1 MKKKRFNYVIS
12 YVENVKSTDAKV
24 LTIDVF
30 NGLISSDAIHQTYK
44 SIDYWNQQY
53 ADEKID
59 KKKYEEGYRQ
69 AKGQLPAALMQSA
82 CIGKRV
88 DANCTPNGLIIIDI
102 DHIDKDIKPADKY
115 QEIWEKLKAAGLDSY
130 VALVHTTPSWH
141 GLRFVVLA
149 PDNLLEVDWEDEQK
163 VAVKRTIKQI
173 QAWWADKMGVERDPV
188 VFNPSRLS
196 FLPKE
201 ENILYRND
209 ALLFPANPAEVPS
222 MGIVKLPIVDWEEP
236 KVVVVVSQPKV
247 QQPPVEVKKGAS
259 IDLARV
265 EKNLGVKI
273 QDIVARYW
281 EKTGMPY
288 EGSRNTRLADLAAQV
303 RYVVDYNTEAVTEI
317 LRRALPTDVAP
328 LEEAEYQ
335 SIARSMC
342 KQERTP
348 MSHLMREILGELSA
362 EQHNGTASFIYF
374 AEEMPKLPKR
384 LPKVLYEWSKGAP
397 DMYLPALCNS
407 FFPAAAIYCVD
418 FKVKYLVDGFYYEPH
433 FSELRLGPQSNGK
446 SNIDKFVKTLH
457 QAIRA
462 QDKISLEKIAEYQ
475 TKLKKGE
482 KVEELLALVR
492 YLSTNTTMA
501 ALLQQLI
508 WNQQVGNYPVF
519 VIGNELYQF
528 YRMSDKD
535 PFTLFRL
542 AYDQGEL
549 SANRATLDAVR
560 GVVEHFRMN
569 VLVSSTIPDA
579 QAFFHGHILDGTLSR
594 FSISYLPRQEYGVQP
609 KPFDADML
617 RTLNERMKPYVANLE
632 STHGAIQCKEIDR
645 MTQRVL
651 NEVYTVSSLI
661 RNDAFDELL
670 RRSVQIG
677 FMKACLLYAANGMK
691 WEKEIEDFV
700 FWSVRSDM
708 WAKMRYFS
716 DEYEQESK
724 RVKTC
729 KKGPQNL
736 LLLLPNHF
744 TMEEAARVLKSQ
756 GKDEKKVK
764 NMLKTWKHRQF
775 IAEERNSS
783 DSISYYKLKYNTG
796 E

>member
-1 MKKKRFNYVIS
+1 MNKKVFFGYVMNA
-12 YVENVKSTDAKV
+12 YAKEV
-24 LTIDVF
+24 RRANKKVF
-30 NGLISSDAIHQTYK
+30 DEIVSSPLVAQTYQKLVNLKEAKEKGQVDEETFKKEK
-44 SIDYWNQQY
+44 SKLK
-53 ADEKID
+53 A
-59 KKKYEEGYRQ
+59 
-69 AKGQLPAALMQSA
+69 QLPAFLYQADCPTGVRKNSEAEPSMF
-82 CIGKRV
+82 C
-88 DANCTPNGLIIIDI
+88 IIDI
-102 DHIDKDIKPADKY
+102 DHEKYPLEKWHVLADTLK
-115 QEIWEKLKAAGLDSY
+115 ELKLMEY
-130 VALVHTTPSWH
+130 VVLTHLTPSLE
-141 GLRFVVLA
+141 GLRLVLIR
-149 PDNLLEVDWEDEQK
+149 PENGN
-163 VAVKRTIKQI
+163 IKQA
-173 QAWWADKMGVERDPV
+173 QAWWAKQLKLEEYDTSVNDLV
-188 VFNPSRLS
+188 RLS
-196 FLPKE
+196 YAPLQ

-209 ALLFPANPAEVPS
+209 ALLFPSEEAVLPSLGEVELPVIEEVKKTAEKPAPTT
-222 MGIVKLPIVDWEEP
+222 
-236 KVVVVVSQPKV
+236 KV
-247 QQPPVEVKKGAS
+247 QQPVEVKKGTP

-273 QDIVARYW
+273 PDIVARYW

-317 LRRALPTDVAP
+317 LRHALPADVAP

>member
-1 MKKKRFNYVIS
+1 MNKKVFFGYVMNAYAKEVRRANKKVFDEIVS
-12 YVENVKSTDAKV
+12 SPLVAETYQKLVNLKEAKEKGQVDEETFKKEKSKLKA
-24 LTIDVF
+24 
-30 NGLISSDAIHQTYK
+30 
-44 SIDYWNQQY
+44 
-53 ADEKID
+53 
-59 KKKYEEGYRQ
+59 
-69 AKGQLPAALMQSA
+69 QLPAFLYQADCPTGVRKNSEAEPSMF
-82 CIGKRV
+82 C
-88 DANCTPNGLIIIDI
+88 IIDI
-102 DHIDKDIKPADKY
+102 DHEKYPLEKWHVLADTLK
-115 QEIWEKLKAAGLDSY
+115 ELKLMEY
-130 VALVHTTPSWH
+130 VVLTHLTPSLE
-141 GLRFVVLA
+141 GLRLVLIR
-149 PDNLLEVDWEDEQK
+149 PENGN
-163 VAVKRTIKQI
+163 IKQA
-173 QAWWADKMGVERDPV
+173 QAWWAKQLKLEEYDTSVNDLV
-188 VFNPSRLS
+188 RLS
-196 FLPKE
+196 YAPLQ

-209 ALLFPANPAEVPS
+209 ALLFPSEEAVLPSLGEVE
-222 MGIVKLPIVDWEEP
+222 LP
-236 KVVVVVSQPKV
+236 VVE
-247 QQPPVEVKKGAS
+247 EVKKATEKPAPTPKAQQPVEAKKWTL

-273 QDIVARYW
+273 QDIVTRYW

-303 RYVVDYNTEAVTEI
+303 RYVVDYDTETVAEI
-317 LRRALPTDVAP
+317 LRHALPADVAP

-362 EQHNGTASFIYF
+362 EQHNVKASFIYF

-384 LPKVLYEWSKGAP
+384 LPKVLYEWTKGAP
-397 DMYLPALCNS
+397 DMYLPTLCNS

-446 SNIDKFVKTLH
+446 SNNDKFVKTFH

-475 TKLKKGE
+475 TKLKNGE

-508 WNQQVGNYPVF
+508 WNQQVGNYSSF
-519 VIGNELYQF
+519 VMANELYQF

-609 KPFDADML
+609 KPFKVEML
-617 RTLNERMKPYVANLE
+617 STLNERMKPYVANLE
-632 STHGAIQCKEIDR
+632 SAHGAIQCKEIDR

>member
-1 MKKKRFNYVIS
+1 MNKKVFFGYVMNAYAKEVRRANKKVFDEIVS
-12 YVENVKSTDAKV
+12 SPLVAETYQKLVNLKEAKEKGQVDEETFKKEKSKLKA
-24 LTIDVF
+24 
-30 NGLISSDAIHQTYK
+30 
-44 SIDYWNQQY
+44 
-53 ADEKID
+53 
-59 KKKYEEGYRQ
+59 
-69 AKGQLPAALMQSA
+69 QLPAFLYQADCPTGVRKNSEAEPSMF
-82 CIGKRV
+82 C
-88 DANCTPNGLIIIDI
+88 IIDI
-102 DHIDKDIKPADKY
+102 DHEKYPLEKWHVLADTLK
-115 QEIWEKLKAAGLDSY
+115 ELKLMEY
-130 VALVHTTPSWH
+130 VVLTHLTPSLE
-141 GLRFVVLA
+141 GLRLVLIR
-149 PDNLLEVDWEDEQK
+149 PENGN
-163 VAVKRTIKQI
+163 IKQA
-173 QAWWADKMGVERDPV
+173 QAWWAKQLKLEEYDTSVNDLV
-188 VFNPSRLS
+188 RLS
-196 FLPKE
+196 YAPLQ

-209 ALLFPANPAEVPS
+209 ALLFPSEEAVLPSLGEVELPVIEEVKKTAEKPASTP
-222 MGIVKLPIVDWEEP
+222 
-236 KVVVVVSQPKV
+236 QV
-247 QQPPVEVKKGAS
+247 QQPPVEAKKGTP

-317 LRRALPTDVAP
+317 LRHALPTDVAP

-362 EQHNGTASFIYF
+362 DQHNGTASFIYF

-384 LPKVLYEWSKGAP
+384 LPKVLNEWTKGAP

-632 STHGAIQCKEIDR
+632 SAHGAIQCKEIDR

-756 GKDEKKVK
+756 GKDEKKVR

>member
-1 MKKKRFNYVIS
+1 MNKKVFFGYVMNA
-12 YVENVKSTDAKV
+12 YAKEV
-24 LTIDVF
+24 RRANKKVF
-30 NGLISSDAIHQTYK
+30 DEIVSSPLVAQTYQKLVNLKEAKEKGQVDEETFKKEK
-44 SIDYWNQQY
+44 SKLK
-53 ADEKID
+53 A
-59 KKKYEEGYRQ
+59 
-69 AKGQLPAALMQSA
+69 QLPAFLYQADCPTGVRKNSEAVPSMF
-82 CIGKRV
+82 C
-88 DANCTPNGLIIIDI
+88 IIDI
-102 DHIDKDIKPADKY
+102 DHEKYPLEKWHVLADTLK
-115 QEIWEKLKAAGLDSY
+115 ELKLMEY
-130 VALVHTTPSWH
+130 VVLTHLTPSLE
-141 GLRFVVLA
+141 GLRLVLIR
-149 PDNLLEVDWEDEQK
+149 PENGN
-163 VAVKRTIKQI
+163 IKQA
-173 QAWWADKMGVERDPV
+173 QAWWAEQLKLEEYDTSVNDLV
-188 VFNPSRLS
+188 RLS
-196 FLPKE
+196 YAPLQ

-209 ALLFPANPAEVPS
+209 ALLFPSEEAVLPSLGEVELPVIEEVKKTAEKPAPT
-222 MGIVKLPIVDWEEP
+222 
-236 KVVVVVSQPKV
+236 PKV
-247 QQPPVEVKKGAS
+247 QQPVEVKKGAS

-273 QDIVARYW
+273 PDIVARYW

-317 LRRALPTDVAP
+317 LRHALPADVAP

-362 EQHNGTASFIYF
+362 EQHHGTASFIYF

-397 DMYLPALCNS
+397 DMFLPALCNS

-418 FKVKYLVDGFYYEPH
+418 LEFKYLVDGFYYEPH
-433 FSELRLGPQSNGK
+433 FLELRLGPQSNGK
-446 SNIDKFVKTLH
+446 SNIDKYIKMFH
-457 QAIRA
+457 QAIKA
-462 QDKISLEKIAEYQ
+462 QDRENLPKVLEYQ
-475 TKLKKGE
+475 AKVKNGE
-482 KVEELLALVR
+482 KVEELLALIR

-508 WNQQVGNYPVF
+508 WNQLVGNYSVF
-519 VIGNELYQF
+519 VMGNELYQF

-549 SANRATLDAVR
+549 SANRATLEAVR

-569 VLVSSTIPDA
+569 VLASSTITDA
-579 QAFFHGHILDGTLSR
+579 QAFFHGHILDGTISR

-632 STHGAIQCKEIDR
+632 SAHGAIQCKEIDR

-756 GKDEKKVK
+756 GKDEKKVR